1 MLDSNLTTNEA
12 SALPTLHILL
22 CDDEERFLTHM
33 KTTLLSL
40 ATSCGRNI
48 MIRCIQDPNKL
59 RNVDFRSFDIAFLD
73 IDMGELN
80 GIELARYIRQ
90 EHSDL
95 ILIFVTNYVE
105 YSLDGYEV
113 QAFRYLLKSE
123 LDEKL
128 PDYFHQAIKACGKAR
143 NVVHFSYQ
151 RNNVDI
157 LPSHI
162 LYIETC
168 QRHLLLHLIHEPNK
182 TLPINGSISNL
193 ADQLHTLG
201 FLQVHQSYL
210 VNMCYIQKMMST
222 GIWIKN
228 GEQLP
233 ISARNYQDLK
243 QKYLTWKGMQRWNL

>member
-1 MLDSNLTTNEA
+1 MLDSNRLAKETFT
-12 SALPTLHILL
+12 LPALHILL
-22 CDDEERFLTHM
+22 CDDEECFLTRM

-40 ATSCGRNI
+40 SASWGRKI
-48 MIRCIQDPNKL
+48 TIHCIQEPNEL
-59 RNVDFRSFDIAFLD
+59 QNINFRSFDIAFLD

-80 GIELARYIRQ
+80 GIDLARRIRQ

-128 PDYFHQAIKACGKAR
+128 PDYFHQAMKACGKAR

-151 RNNVDI
+151 RNDVDI

-168 QRHLLLHLIHEPNK
+168 QRHLLLHLIHEPNE
-182 TLPINGSISNL
+182 TRPINGAISNL
-193 ADQLHTLG
+193 ADQLYSLG

-210 VNMCYIQKMMST
+210 VNMRYIQKMMST
-222 GIWIKN
+222 GIWMKN

-243 QKYLTWKGMQRWNL
+243 QKYLTWKGTQRWNI